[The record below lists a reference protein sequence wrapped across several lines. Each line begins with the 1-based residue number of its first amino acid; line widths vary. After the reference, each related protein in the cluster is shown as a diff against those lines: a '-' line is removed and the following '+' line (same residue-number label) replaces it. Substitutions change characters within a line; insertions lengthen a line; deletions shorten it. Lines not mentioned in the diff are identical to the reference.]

1 MKPAIKINPTN
12 KAELSVYVKSLKDE
26 LLSGNYDMLQV
37 AGLSKS
43 MEETAKQLKAD
54 VDIKDAI
61 MEEAAK
67 YPDKTID
74 LDKFKLTKKDA
85 VTYDYS
91 QCGDQV
97 YNQMVEDKDQLDE
110 QIKARKEMLKT
121 GVDPSTG
128 ETFDKPLKKSTS
140 TISVSLK

>member
-1 MKPAIKINPTN
+1 MKLAIRVNPTN
-12 KAELSVYVKSLKDE
+12 KTELSVYVKSVKDE

-37 AGLSKS
+37 AGLLKS

-54 VDIKDAI
+54 SDIKDAI
-61 MEEAAK
+61 LEEAAK

-74 LDKFKLTKKDA
+74 LDKFKLTKRDS

-91 QCGDQV
+91 ECGDEV
-97 YNQMVEDKDQLDE
+97 YNQMVEDKKQLDE
-110 QIKARKEMLKT
+110 QIKARQEMLKT

-128 ETFDKPLKKSTS
+128 ETYNKPLKRATS